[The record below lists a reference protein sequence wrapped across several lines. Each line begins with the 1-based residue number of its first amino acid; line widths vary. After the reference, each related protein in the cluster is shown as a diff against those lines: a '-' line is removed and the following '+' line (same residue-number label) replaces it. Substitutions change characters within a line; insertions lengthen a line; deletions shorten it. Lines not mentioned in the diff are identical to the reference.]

1 MAYILDLRCLPDS
14 TLSIGASSN
23 GVLKRSVPVRE
34 PLGCTTPGWRF
45 EQRRDP
51 NPAWPLGLIGM
62 FPKPNPLMEEMRS
75 VIDRGEPPQMRL
87 ALLGDMGGESAGG
100 ERGGEVRIEV
110 GEVRNDAGLVRYE
123 SKL

>member
-1 MAYILDLRCLPDS
+1 
-14 TLSIGASSN
+14 
-23 GVLKRSVPVRE
+23 
-34 PLGCTTPGWRF
+34 
-45 EQRRDP
+45 
-51 NPAWPLGLIGM
+51 
-62 FPKPNPLMEEMRS
+62 
-75 VIDRGEPPQMRL
+75 MRL